1 MNPTPDHDAPLRDAR
16 LARALEHAPDTLE
29 PAQPAAAMRDAIL
42 RAAHA
47 AVDTPQTHPAA
58 PPGRGWRAGVAG
70 VWGRLM
76 GTGRMPWNAALA
88 TVLLAGFITL
98 LWRDEPVP
106 SAQTDP
112 PIAASPPRAD
122 QQNEAAAE
130 SARSADSAGL
140 AADSAAKQKT
150 QEPSANRAN
159 RDVAPAAKPER
170 ARRSQEGS
178 APLIMEMPPVATAP
192 PMAAAPPAPAA
203 PAAPAPALP
212 AAEMAQAA
220 PPAQASAPSIAPERA
235 MSQEKSLAARRSAAV
250 AAAGGVPE
258 DWTELRG
265 ADGVAVA
272 RGGTGELPRLLESLR
287 AEAAAPDA
295 RADGLARAEGEAAAP
310 VVRVDLLRAGQLL
323 GSLELAGRRW
333 RFIPPPGGGAASQ
346 GVLAEAEAQ
355 ALRAAMQRL
364 QR

>member
-1 MNPTPDHDAPLRDAR
+1 MNPTPDHHAPLRDAR

-47 AVDTPQTHPAA
+47 AVDTPQAHPAA
-58 PPGRGWRAGVAG
+58 PPGRGWRAGVVG

-122 QQNEAAAE
+122 QPTQVAAE
-130 SARSADSAGL
+130 SARSADSAGP
-140 AADSAAKQKT
+140 AADSTAKQKT
-150 QEPSANRAN
+150 QEPSAN

-192 PMAAAPPAPAA
+192 PMAAAPHASVA
-203 PAAPAPALP
+203 PAAPAPASP

-235 MSQEKSLAARRSAAV
+235 MPQEKSLAARRLAAV
-250 AAAGGVPE
+250 AAAGGVPQ

-310 VVRVDLLRAGQLL
+310 VVRGDLLRAGQLL

-333 RFIPPPGGGAASQ
+333 RFTPQPGSGAASQ
-346 GVLAEAEAQ
+346 GVLAEAEAH

>member
-1 MNPTPDHDAPLRDAR
+1 MTPTPDHDAPLRDAR

-58 PPGRGWRAGVAG
+58 PPGRGWRAGVVG

-122 QQNEAAAE
+122 QQKEATAD

-178 APLIMEMPPVATAP
+178 APPVMEMPPVATAP
-192 PMAAAPPAPAA
+192 
-203 PAAPAPALP
+203 AAPAPASP

>member
-1 MNPTPDHDAPLRDAR
+1 MNPTPDNDAPLRDAR
-16 LARALEHAPDTLE
+16 LARALEHAPDTLQ

-47 AVDTPQTHPAA
+47 AVETPQTHPVA

-70 VWGRLM
+70 VWGHLM

-88 TVLLAGFITL
+88 TVLLASFITL

-170 ARRSQEGS
+170 TRRSQEGS
-178 APLIMEMPPVATAP
+178 APPVMEMPPVATAP
-192 PMAAAPPAPAA
+192 
-203 PAAPAPALP
+203 AAPAPASP

>member
-1 MNPTPDHDAPLRDAR
+1 MNPTPDNDAPLRDAR

-47 AVDTPQTHPAA
+47 AVETPQAHPVATR
-58 PPGRGWRAGVAG
+58 GRDWRAGVAG
-70 VWGRLM
+70 VWGHLM

-88 TVLLAGFITL
+88 TVLLASFITL

-122 QQNEAAAE
+122 QPTQVAAE
-130 SARSADSAGL
+130 SARSADSAGP
-140 AADSAAKQKT
+140 AADSTAKQKT
-150 QEPSANRAN
+150 QEPSAN

-235 MSQEKSLAARRSAAV
+235 MPQEKSLAARRLAAV
-250 AAAGGVPE
+250 AAAGGVPQ

-333 RFIPPPGGGAASQ
+333 RFTPQPGSGAASQ
-346 GVLAEAEAQ
+346 GVLAEAEAH

>member
-1 MNPTPDHDAPLRDAR
+1 MNPTPDNDAPLRDAR

-47 AVDTPQTHPAA
+47 AVETPQTHPAA
-58 PPGRGWRAGVAG
+58 PPGRGWRAGVAS
-70 VWGRLM
+70 VWNRLM

-122 QQNEAAAE
+122 QPTQVAAE
-130 SARSADSAGL
+130 SARSADSAGP
-140 AADSAAKQKT
+140 AADSTAKQKT
-150 QEPSANRAN
+150 QEPSAN

-235 MSQEKSLAARRSAAV
+235 MPQEKSLAARRLAAV
-250 AAAGGVPE
+250 AAAGGVPQ

-333 RFIPPPGGGAASQ
+333 RFTPQPGSGAASQ
-346 GVLAEAEAQ
+346 GVLAEAEAH

>member
-1 MNPTPDHDAPLRDAR
+1 MRPTPDHDAPLRDAR

-29 PAQPAAAMRDAIL
+29 PAPPAAELRHAIL
-42 RAAHA
+42 RAAHE
-47 AVDTPQTHPAA
+47 AVAA
-58 PPGRGWRAGVAG
+58 PQANPMAPRVRDWRAVWAG
-70 VWGRLM
+70 WWDRVM

-122 QQNEAAAE
+122 QPTQVAAE
-130 SARSADSAGL
+130 SARSADSAGP
-140 AADSAAKQKT
+140 AADSTAKQKT
-150 QEPSANRAN
+150 QEPSAN

>member
-1 MNPTPDHDAPLRDAR
+1 MIDGKRSDRSTCPTD
-16 LARALEHAPDTLE
+16 
-29 PAQPAAAMRDAIL
+29 
-42 RAAHA
+42 RAANLSRRA
-47 AVDTPQTHPAA
+47 TP
-58 PPGRGWRAGVAG
+58 RGVL
-70 VWGRLM
+70 V
-76 GTGRMPWNAALA
+76 TFA

-112 PIAASPPRAD
+112 PIAASLPRAD
-122 QQNEAAAE
+122 QQKEATAE
-130 SARSADSAGL
+130 SARSTDSAGL

-178 APLIMEMPPVATAP
+178 APPVMEMPPVATAP
-192 PMAAAPPAPAA
+192 PMAAAPHA
-203 PAAPAPALP
+203 PAAPAPASP

-333 RFIPPPGGGAASQ
+333 RFTPQPGSGAASQ
-346 GVLAEAEAQ
+346 GVLAEAEAH

>member
-1 MNPTPDHDAPLRDAR
+1 MNPTPDNDAPLRDAR
-16 LARALEHAPDTLE
+16 LARALEHAPDTLQ

-47 AVDTPQTHPAA
+47 AVETPQTHPVA

-70 VWGRLM
+70 VWGHLM

-88 TVLLAGFITL
+88 TVLLASFITL

-122 QQNEAAAE
+122 QQKEATAE

-170 ARRSQEGS
+170 TRRSQEGS
-178 APLIMEMPPVATAP
+178 APPVMEMPPVATAP
-192 PMAAAPPAPAA
+192 
-203 PAAPAPALP
+203 AAPAPASP

-333 RFIPPPGGGAASQ
+333 RFTPQPGSGAASQ

-355 ALRAAMQRL
+355 VLRAAMQRL

>member
-1 MNPTPDHDAPLRDAR
+1 
-16 LARALEHAPDTLE
+16 
-29 PAQPAAAMRDAIL
+29 
-42 RAAHA
+42 
-47 AVDTPQTHPAA
+47 
-58 PPGRGWRAGVAG
+58 
-70 VWGRLM
+70 
-76 GTGRMPWNAALA
+76 
-88 TVLLAGFITL
+88 
-98 LWRDEPVP
+98 
-106 SAQTDP
+106 
-112 PIAASPPRAD
+112 
-122 QQNEAAAE
+122 
-130 SARSADSAGL
+130 
-140 AADSAAKQKT
+140 
-150 QEPSANRAN
+150 
-159 RDVAPAAKPER
+159 
-170 ARRSQEGS
+170 
-178 APLIMEMPPVATAP
+178 
-192 PMAAAPPAPAA
+192 
-203 PAAPAPALP
+203 
-212 AAEMAQAA
+212 MAQAA

-235 MSQEKSLAARRSAAV
+235 MPQEKSLAARRSAAV

>member
-42 RAAHA
+42 RAAYA
-47 AVDTPQTHPAA
+47 AVETPQAHPVA
-58 PPGRGWRAGVAG
+58 PPGRGWRAGVVG

-122 QQNEAAAE
+122 QQKEATAE
-130 SARSADSAGL
+130 SARSTDSAGL

-170 ARRSQEGS
+170 TRRSQEGS
-178 APLIMEMPPVATAP
+178 APPVMEMPPVATAP
-192 PMAAAPPAPAA
+192 
-203 PAAPAPALP
+203 AAPAPASP

>member
-1 MNPTPDHDAPLRDAR
+1 MNPTPDHAAPLRDAR
-16 LARALEHAPDTLE
+16 LARALEHAPDTLQ

-47 AVDTPQTHPAA
+47 AVETPQTHPVA

-106 SAQTDP
+106 LAQTDP

-122 QQNEAAAE
+122 QPTQVAAE
-130 SARSADSAGL
+130 SARSADSAGP
-140 AADSAAKQKT
+140 AADSTAKQKT
-150 QEPSANRAN
+150 QEPSAN

-333 RFIPPPGGGAASQ
+333 RFTPQPGGGAASQ

>member
-1 MNPTPDHDAPLRDAR
+1 MNPTPDHAAPLRDAR

-47 AVDTPQTHPAA
+47 AVETPQAHPVATR
-58 PPGRGWRAGVAG
+58 GRGWRAGVAG

-112 PIAASPPRAD
+112 PIAASLPRAD
-122 QQNEAAAE
+122 QQKEATAE
-130 SARSADSAGL
+130 SARSTDSAGL

-150 QEPSANRAN
+150 QKPSANRAN

-178 APLIMEMPPVATAP
+178 APPVMEMPPVATAP
-192 PMAAAPPAPAA
+192 
-203 PAAPAPALP
+203 AAPAPASP

-235 MSQEKSLAARRSAAV
+235 MPQEKSLAARRLAAV
-250 AAAGGVPE
+250 AAAAGVPQ

-272 RGGTGELPRLLESLR
+272 RSGTGELPRLLETLR

-295 RADGLARAEGEAAAP
+295 RADGLARAEGEAAEP

-333 RFIPPPGGGAASQ
+333 RFTPQPGGGAASQ
-346 GVLAEAEAQ
+346 GVLAEAESQ
-355 ALRAAMQRL
+355 ALRAAIQRL

>member
-47 AVDTPQTHPAA
+47 AVETPQAHPAA

-70 VWGRLM
+70 VWDRLM
-76 GTGRMPWNAALA
+76 GTGRMPWNAVLA

-112 PIAASPPRAD
+112 PIAASLPRAD
-122 QQNEAAAE
+122 QQKEATAE
-130 SARSADSAGL
+130 SARSTDSAGL

-178 APLIMEMPPVATAP
+178 APPVMEMPPVATAP
-192 PMAAAPPAPAA
+192 
-203 PAAPAPALP
+203 AAPAPASP

-235 MSQEKSLAARRSAAV
+235 MPQEKSLAARRLAAV
-250 AAAGGVPE
+250 AAAGGVPQ

-333 RFIPPPGGGAASQ
+333 RFTPQPGSGAASQ
-346 GVLAEAEAQ
+346 GVLAEAEAH

>member
-58 PPGRGWRAGVAG
+58 PPGRGWRAGVAS
-70 VWGRLM
+70 VWNRLM

-122 QQNEAAAE
+122 QPTQVAAE
-130 SARSADSAGL
+130 SARSADSAGP
-140 AADSAAKQKT
+140 AADSTAKQKT
-150 QEPSANRAN
+150 QEPSAN

-203 PAAPAPALP
+203 PAAPAPASP

>member
-1 MNPTPDHDAPLRDAR
+1 MRPTPDHDAPLRDAR

-58 PPGRGWRAGVAG
+58 PPGRGWRAGVAS
-70 VWGRLM
+70 VWNRLM

-122 QQNEAAAE
+122 QPTQVAAE
-130 SARSADSAGL
+130 SARSADSAGP
-140 AADSAAKQKT
+140 AADSTAKQKT
-150 QEPSANRAN
+150 QEPSAN

-235 MSQEKSLAARRSAAV
+235 MSQEKSLAARRLAAV
-250 AAAGGVPE
+250 AAAGGVPQ

>member
-42 RAAHA
+42 RAAYA
-47 AVDTPQTHPAA
+47 AVETPQAHPVA
-58 PPGRGWRAGVAG
+58 PPGRGWRAGVVG

-122 QQNEAAAE
+122 QPTQVAAE
-130 SARSADSAGL
+130 SARSADSAGP
-140 AADSAAKQKT
+140 AADSTAKQKT
-150 QEPSANRAN
+150 QEPSAN

-203 PAAPAPALP
+203 PAAPAPASP

>member
-1 MNPTPDHDAPLRDAR
+1 MRPTPDHDAPLRDAR

-58 PPGRGWRAGVAG
+58 PPGRGWRAGVAS
-70 VWGRLM
+70 VWNRLM

-122 QQNEAAAE
+122 QPTQVAAE
-130 SARSADSAGL
+130 SARSADSAGP
-140 AADSAAKQKT
+140 AADSTAKQKT
-150 QEPSANRAN
+150 QEPSAN

-235 MSQEKSLAARRSAAV
+235 MPQEKSLAARRSAAV

-310 VVRVDLLRAGQLL
+310 VVRVDLLRAGQFL

-333 RFIPPPGGGAASQ
+333 RFTPQPGGGAASQ
-346 GVLAEAEAQ
+346 GVLGEAEAQ
-355 ALRAAMQRL
+355 ALRAAIQRL

>member
-1 MNPTPDHDAPLRDAR
+1 MNPTPDNDAPLRDAR
-16 LARALEHAPDTLE
+16 LARALEHAPDTLQ

-47 AVDTPQTHPAA
+47 AVETPQTHPVA

-70 VWGRLM
+70 VWGHLM

-88 TVLLAGFITL
+88 TVLLASFITL

-122 QQNEAAAE
+122 QQKEATAE
-130 SARSADSAGL
+130 SARSTDSAGL

-170 ARRSQEGS
+170 TRRSQEGS
-178 APLIMEMPPVATAP
+178 APPVMEMPPVATAP
-192 PMAAAPPAPAA
+192 
-203 PAAPAPALP
+203 AAPAPASP

-220 PPAQASAPSIAPERA
+220 PPAQASAPSIAPERT
-235 MSQEKSLAARRSAAV
+235 MPQEKSLAARRSAAV

>member
-1 MNPTPDHDAPLRDAR
+1 MNPTPDNDAPLRDAR
-16 LARALEHAPDTLE
+16 LARALEHAPDTLQ

-47 AVDTPQTHPAA
+47 AVETPQTHPVA

-88 TVLLAGFITL
+88 TVLLASFITL

-122 QQNEAAAE
+122 QPTQVAAE
-130 SARSADSAGL
+130 SARSADSAGP
-140 AADSAAKQKT
+140 AADSTAKQKT
-150 QEPSANRAN
+150 QEPSAN

-250 AAAGGVPE
+250 AAAGGVPQ

-265 ADGVAVA
+265 SDGVAVA

>member
-1 MNPTPDHDAPLRDAR
+1 MRPTPDHDAPLRDAR

-122 QQNEAAAE
+122 QQKEATAE

-178 APLIMEMPPVATAP
+178 APLIMEMPQAATAP
-192 PMAAAPPAPAA
+192 PMAAAPHASVA
-203 PAAPAPALP
+203 PAAPAPASP

>member
-16 LARALEHAPDTLE
+16 LARALEHAPDTLQ

-47 AVDTPQTHPAA
+47 AVETPQTHPVA
-58 PPGRGWRAGVAG
+58 PPGRGWRAGVVG

-88 TVLLAGFITL
+88 TVLLASFITL

-112 PIAASPPRAD
+112 PIAASLPRAD
-122 QQNEAAAE
+122 QQKEATAE
-130 SARSADSAGL
+130 SARSTDSAGL

-178 APLIMEMPPVATAP
+178 APPVMEMPPVATAP
-192 PMAAAPPAPAA
+192 
-203 PAAPAPALP
+203 AAPAPASP

-295 RADGLARAEGEAAAP
+295 RADGLARAEGEAAEP

-333 RFIPPPGGGAASQ
+333 RFTPQPGGGAASQ
-346 GVLAEAEAQ
+346 GVLAEAESQ
-355 ALRAAMQRL
+355 ALRAAIQRL

>member
-42 RAAHA
+42 RAAYA
-47 AVDTPQTHPAA
+47 AVETPQAHPVA
-58 PPGRGWRAGVAG
+58 PPGRGWRAGVVG

-112 PIAASPPRAD
+112 PIAASLPRAD
-122 QQNEAAAE
+122 QQKEATAE
-130 SARSADSAGL
+130 SARSTDSAGL

-170 ARRSQEGS
+170 TRRSQEGS
-178 APLIMEMPPVATAP
+178 APPVMEMPPVATAP
-192 PMAAAPPAPAA
+192 
-203 PAAPAPALP
+203 AAPAPASP

>member
-1 MNPTPDHDAPLRDAR
+1 MNPTPDHAAPLRDAR
-16 LARALEHAPDTLE
+16 LARALEHAPDTLQ

-47 AVDTPQTHPAA
+47 AVETPQTHPVA

-170 ARRSQEGS
+170 TRRSQEGS
-178 APLIMEMPPVATAP
+178 APPVMEMPPVATAP
-192 PMAAAPPAPAA
+192 
-203 PAAPAPALP
+203 AAPAPASP

>member
-1 MNPTPDHDAPLRDAR
+1 MNPTPDHAAPLRDAR

-42 RAAHA
+42 RAAYA
-47 AVDTPQTHPAA
+47 AVETPQAHPVA
-58 PPGRGWRAGVAG
+58 PPGRGWRAGVVG

-122 QQNEAAAE
+122 QPTQVAAE
-130 SARSADSAGL
+130 SARSADSAGP
-140 AADSAAKQKT
+140 AADSTAKQKT
-150 QEPSANRAN
+150 QEPSAN

-333 RFIPPPGGGAASQ
+333 RFTPQPGGGAASQ